1 MTATVTIPAPRY
13 PAKIATP
20 EDALERI
27 RRLARPLV
35 FTNGVFD
42 VLHRGH
48 VTCLEQARALGS
60 SLVVAVNSDASV
72 RRLGKG
78 GDRPLNALADRMA
91 VLAALAAV
99 DLVVPF
105 DDDTEA
111 VRLTAWQAAWRISQ
125 GLDASVQVAVAKFW
139 AADGGKRVVHAAQH
153 IHGGI
158 GVDREYPLHRYF
170 TYARHLELTLGGA
183 MPQLVKLGDLLAAQA

>member
-1 MTATVTIPAPRY
+1 M
-13 PAKIATP
+13 
-20 EDALERI
+20 
-27 RRLARPLV
+27 

-48 VTCLEQARALGS
+48 VTYLDQARALGA

-78 GDRPLNALADRMA
+78 DDRPLNPLDDRMA

-105 DDDTEA
+105 DADTPRDLIVA
-111 VRLTAWQAAWRISQ
+111 CLPDVLVKGGDYTAATTAGAPRSDRRRR
-125 GLDASVQVAVAKFW
+125 DASSRSRSPSRAFDVGARSQR
-139 AADGGKRVVHAAQH
+139 DPRLSRNSHAPQ
-153 IHGGI
+153 
-158 GVDREYPLHRYF
+158 RRYL
-170 TYARHLELTLGGA
+170 R
-183 MPQLVKLGDLLAAQA
+183 